1 MKPATALITTVGH
14 PADRILAI
22 VNKLQ
27 QEAIDRETAVR
38 MQTREDVT
46 AELQLKLEEARASI
60 TQLLEQARASASEWQ
75 QERTRL
81 EEQIAVLNAVSQTGS
96 NNQAEF
102 QLKLEEVRAS
112 NAQHLEQ
119 AKASASEWQQERT
132 RFEEQIAVLS
142 ALSQTG
148 SNNQTELQVKL
159 EEARASN
166 AQLLE
171 QAGASASEWQ
181 QQRTRFEEQIAVLN
195 AVSQTGSNNQAELQL
210 KLEEAQ
216 ASNAQHLEQAKAS
229 ASDWQQE
236 RARFEEQI
244 AVLNARPEPAKNDQP
259 AQGLSAQVAAIVAGE
274 MARVQSLMD
283 EIDGKLADTSL
294 EMAAEMRLRRERAE
308 LEAYLKGLRY
318 SQTKP

>member
-60 TQLLEQARASASEWQ
+60 TQLLEQAKASASEWQ

-112 NAQHLEQ
+112 NAQHHEHAKASASEWQHTRSPLDHIDGETEVLMQTREDDTAELQLKLEEARASNAQHLEQ

-132 RFEEQIAVLS
+132 RFEEQIA
-142 ALSQTG
+142 ALNS
-148 SNNQTELQVKL
+148 
-159 EEARASN
+159 
-166 AQLLE
+166 
-171 QAGASASEWQ
+171 
-181 QQRTRFEEQIAVLN
+181 
-195 AVSQTGSNNQAELQL
+195 
-210 KLEEAQ
+210 
-216 ASNAQHLEQAKAS
+216 
-229 ASDWQQE
+229 
-236 RARFEEQI
+236 
-244 AVLNARPEPAKNDQP
+244 RPEPAKNDQP
-259 AQGLSAQVAAIVAGE
+259 DQGLSAQVAAIVAGE
-274 MARVQSLMD
+274 IARVQSVMD
-283 EIDGKLADTSL
+283 EIDAKLADTSL

-308 LEAYLKGLRY
+308 LEAYL
-318 SQTKP
+318 

>member
-81 EEQIAVLNAVSQTGS
+81 EEQIAVLNAMSQTGS

-112 NAQHLEQ
+112 NAQHLER
-119 AKASASEWQQERT
+119 AKASASE
-132 RFEEQIAVLS
+132 
-142 ALSQTG
+142 
-148 SNNQTELQVKL
+148 
-159 EEARASN
+159 
-166 AQLLE
+166 
-171 QAGASASEWQ
+171 
-181 QQRTRFEEQIAVLN
+181 
-195 AVSQTGSNNQAELQL
+195 
-210 KLEEAQ
+210 
-216 ASNAQHLEQAKAS
+216 
-229 ASDWQQE
+229 WQQE

-283 EIDGKLADTSL
+283 EIDGKLTDTSL

>member
-60 TQLLEQARASASEWQ
+60 TQLLEQAEASASEWQ

-96 NNQAEF
+96 NNQPEL
-102 QLKLEEVRAS
+102 QLKLEEARTS

-132 RFEEQIAVLS
+132 RL
-142 ALSQTG
+142 
-148 SNNQTELQVKL
+148 
-159 EEARASN
+159 
-166 AQLLE
+166 
-171 QAGASASEWQ
+171 
-181 QQRTRFEEQIAVLN
+181 EEQIAVLN
-195 AVSQTGSNNQAELQL
+195 AVPQPAKNNQAE
-210 KLEEAQ
+210 K
-216 ASNAQHLEQAKAS
+216 
-229 ASDWQQE
+229 
-236 RARFEEQI
+236 
-244 AVLNARPEPAKNDQP
+244 
-259 AQGLSAQVAAIVAGE
+259 
-274 MARVQSLMD
+274 
-283 EIDGKLADTSL
+283 
-294 EMAAEMRLRRERAE
+294 
-308 LEAYLKGLRY
+308 
-318 SQTKP
+318 

>member
-1 MKPATALITTVGH
+1 MKPATALITTIGH

-75 QERTRL
+75 QERT
-81 EEQIAVLNAVSQTGS
+81 
-96 NNQAEF
+96 
-102 QLKLEEVRAS
+102 
-112 NAQHLEQ
+112 
-119 AKASASEWQQERT
+119 
-132 RFEEQIAVLS
+132 
-142 ALSQTG
+142 
-148 SNNQTELQVKL
+148 
-159 EEARASN
+159 
-166 AQLLE
+166 
-171 QAGASASEWQ
+171 
-181 QQRTRFEEQIAVLN
+181 
-195 AVSQTGSNNQAELQL
+195 
-210 KLEEAQ
+210 
-216 ASNAQHLEQAKAS
+216 
-229 ASDWQQE
+229 
-236 RARFEEQI
+236 RFEEQI